1 MAINKDFRVKN
12 GLYVGENVDALRG
25 SVSALTYYGKLFDVS
40 ASGALGTGSTDAISG
55 QNTFN
60 FEAVSGVA
68 ITVSDNNLKFNL
80 STSGSFEFNSDVLD
94 LTDTGVSA
102 GSYGSATEVPT
113 FTVDAQGRLT
123 AASSTTIATTLSTG
137 GDSTT
142 GDVDLLTEALSVIGT
157 ANEIET
163 SAADNVIQIGL
174 PATGVSA
181 GSYGSTTE
189 IPSFTVDVNG
199 RLTAAGTNTVA
210 TTLSTE
216 GDTGTGT
223 TDLLTEPLQI
233 VGTANQICTTATN
246 CCLSLGFTTN
256 VTMPGN
262 LTVTGD
268 LTVSGDTT
276 TQNVSSILI
285 EDPVIKLANGNTASD
300 AVDIGFY
307 GEYNDSG
314 TKYTGLIR
322 DVTFAGGNKP
332 YVFFAGTTTDILS
345 ANASGS
351 GKPDVTNYADVYL
364 GRIGINTSDYNASN
378 RLTVSGAVS
387 GDSTVTFDGAA
398 TLGSTLGVTGTVTIG
413 GGYGDTGVTI
423 TDTGNIS
430 ADGGIFADA
439 FYSKTGGSAIDFNDN
454 VDLDGTLTVSGAIS
468 GASTLTID
476 GDVTLGDAAGDTVT
490 INAETINLANIA
502 AGTDDTVIVWNGSS
516 LVTDEIDTRVWGT
529 TLVDNNGASGT
540 ANRLT
545 KWTDGDSIVDT
556 QISDDSTTVT
566 IGVSQT
572 NPFVIEPTST
582 STSVKFANGT
592 SGYHSICTN
601 VTQSASA
608 IVASFPHADYRS
620 AKVVVQSDINNSQYE
635 VAELLV
641 IHDGSDTYQTEY
653 GSITTGST
661 FGVSYTTC
669 INGTSLDIVATNA
682 CGVAADVLVSV
693 TQLTNT

>member
-12 GLYVGENVDALRG
+12 GLYVGENIDALRG

-55 QNTFN
+55 QNAFN

-68 ITVSDNNLKFNL
+68 ITLTDNNLKFNL
-80 STSGSFEFNSDVLD
+80 SASSSFEFNSDVLD

-123 AASSTTIATTLSTG
+123 EASTTTIATTLSTG

-142 GDVDLLTEALSVIGT
+142 GDVDLLTESLSVIGT

-181 GSYGSTTE
+181 GTYGSTTE

-199 RLTAAGTNTVA
+199 RLTAASTNTVA

-233 VGTANQICTTATN
+233 VGTANQICTTASN
-246 CCLSLGFTTN
+246 CCLSLGFTSN

-262 LTVTGD
+262 VTVTGD
-268 LTVSGDTT
+268 LIVSGDTT
-276 TQNVSSILI
+276 TQNVSAILI
-285 EDPVIKLANGNTASD
+285 EDPVIKLANGNTAAD
-300 AVDIGFY
+300 TVDIGFY
-307 GEYNDSG
+307 GEYGDSG

-345 ANASGS
+345 ANESGS
-351 GKPDVTNYADVYL
+351 GKPEVSNYADVYM

-378 RLTVSGAVS
+378 RLTVSGAIS
-387 GDSTVTFDGAA
+387 GDSSLTIDGDT
-398 TLGSTLGVTGTVTIG
+398 TLGGTLGITGAITIG

-476 GDVTLGDAAGDTVT
+476 GDVTLGNAAGDTVT

-502 AGTDDTVIVWNGSS
+502 AGTDDTVVVWNGSS
-516 LVTDEIDTRVWGT
+516 LVTDEIDPKVWDIK
-529 TLVDNNGASGT
+529 LVDYDTAT
-540 ANRLT
+540 ANTLSRFT
-545 KWTDGDSIVDT
+545 NTTGTVSSS
-556 QISDDSTTVT
+556 QISDDLTTVT

-572 NPFVIEPTST
+572 NPLVVEPTST

>member
-94 LTDTGVSA
+94 LTDTGVVS
-102 GSYGSATEVPT
+102 GSYGSATEIPT

-123 AASSTTIATTLSTG
+123 DAGTTTIATTLSTA

-233 VGTANQICTTATN
+233 VGTANQICTTASN

-307 GEYNDSG
+307 GEYDDSG

-332 YVFFAGTTTDILS
+332 YVFFSGSTTDILS
-345 ANASGS
+345 ANDSGS
-351 GKPDVTNYADVYL
+351 GKPAVSNYADVYM

-430 ADGGIFADA
+430 ADGGVFADA

-468 GASTLTID
+468 GASSLTID
-476 GDVTLGDAAGDTVT
+476 GNVTLGDAAGDTVT
-490 INAETINLANIA
+490 INAQTIDLANIA

-529 TLVDNNGASGT
+529 SLVDGTGT
-540 ANRLT
+540 ANRLS
-545 KWTDGDSIVDT
+545 KWSDSDT
-556 QISDDSTTVT
+556 IADSQISDDSTTVT

-608 IVASFPHADYRS
+608 VVLAFPHADYRS
-620 AKVVVQSDINNSQYE
+620 GKIVIQSDVNNTQYE
-635 VAELLV
+635 VAEILV
-641 IHDGSDTYQTEY
+641 VHDGSDTYQTEY
-653 GSITTGST
+653 GSITTGSNFCVT
-661 FGVSYTTC
+661 YTTR
-669 INGTSLDIVATNA
+669 INGTDLEVVATNA
-682 CGVAADVLVSV
+682 CSGGSADVTTSV

>member
-80 STSGSFEFNSDVLD
+80 SASTSFEFNSDVLD
-94 LTDTGVSA
+94 LTDTGVVA
-102 GSYGSATEVPT
+102 GAYGDTTNIPT
-113 FTVDAQGRLT
+113 FVVDAQGRLT
-123 AASSTTIATTLSTG
+123 SAAEVQIATTLNTA
-137 GDSTT
+137 GDSGT
-142 GDVDLLTEALSVIGT
+142 GSVNLLSDTLSVIGT
-157 ANEIET
+157 ADEIET
-163 SAADNVIQIGL
+163 VASGNVLTIGL
-174 PATGVSA
+174 PN
-181 GSYGSTTE
+181 
-189 IPSFTVDVNG
+189 DVTIGN
-199 RLTAAGTNTVA
+199 
-210 TTLSTE
+210 
-216 GDTGTGT
+216 
-223 TDLLTEPLQI
+223 
-233 VGTANQICTTATN
+233 
-246 CCLSLGFTTN
+246 
-256 VTMPGN
+256 N

-268 LTVSGDTT
+268 LTVNGNTT
-276 TQNVSSILI
+276 TQNVTTILI
-285 EDPVIKLANGNTASD
+285 EDPVIKLANGNTAADS
-300 AVDIGFY
+300 VDIGFY
-307 GEYNDSG
+307 GEYDDSG

-332 YVFFAGTTTDILS
+332 YVFFSGSTTDILS

-413 GGYGDTGVTI
+413 GGFGDTGVTI

-439 FYSKTGGSAIDFNDN
+439 FYSITGGTAIDFNDN
-454 VDLDGTLTVSGAIS
+454 VDLDGTLTVTGAIS

-490 INAETINLANIA
+490 INAQTIDLANIA
-502 AGTDDTVIVWNGSS
+502 AGTDDTVIVWNGTS

-529 TLVDNNGASGT
+529 SLVDGTGT
-540 ANRLT
+540 ANRLS
-545 KWTDGDSIVDT
+545 KWSDSDT
-556 QISDDSTTVT
+556 IADSQISDDSTTVT

-582 STSVKFANGT
+582 STTVKFANGT

-653 GSITTGST
+653 GSITTGSS

>member
-80 STSGSFEFNSDVLD
+80 STSSSFEFNSDVLD

-102 GSYGSATEVPT
+102 GSYGSATSIPT

-123 AASSTTIATTLSTG
+123 AAGSTTIATTLSTG

-142 GDVDLLTEALSVIGT
+142 GDVDLLTEVLSVIGT
-157 ANEIET
+157 ADEIET
-163 SAADNVIQIGL
+163 SATDNVIQIGL

-181 GSYGSTTE
+181 GSYGSATE

-223 TDLLTEPLQI
+223 TNLLTEPLQI
-233 VGTANQICTTATN
+233 VGTANQITTVATN

-268 LTVSGDTT
+268 LVVSGDTT

-285 EDPVIKLANGNTASD
+285 EDPVIKLANGNTAADS
-300 AVDIGFY
+300 VDIGFY
-307 GEYNDSG
+307 GEYADSG

-332 YVFFAGTTTDILS
+332 YVFFAGSTTDILS
-345 ANASGS
+345 ANDSGS
-351 GKPDVTNYADVYL
+351 GKPGVSEFADVYM
-364 GRIGINTSDYNASN
+364 GRIGINTSDYDANN
-378 RLTVSGAVS
+378 RLTVSGQIS
-387 GDSTVTFDGAA
+387 GDNAIIIDGAG
-398 TLGSTLGVTGTVTIG
+398 TFRSTLDVTGNVTIG
-413 GGYGDTGVTI
+413 GGYGSTGITI
-423 TDTGNIS
+423 TSTGDLS
-430 ADGGIFADA
+430 ADGGVYADS
-439 FYSKTGGSAIDFNDN
+439 FFSKTAGNSIDFNDA
-454 VDLDGTLTVSGAIS
+454 VDIDGTLTANN
-468 GASTLTID
+468 
-476 GDVTLGDAAGDTVT
+476 TVT
-490 INAETINLANIA
+490 FSGLGT
-502 AGTDDTVIVWNGSS
+502 GTDNTVVILDGSNNLTTDEIDSRVWGSS
-516 LVTDEIDTRVWGT
+516 LVDGT
-529 TLVDNNGASGT
+529 GT
-540 ANRLT
+540 ANRLA
-545 KWTDGDSIVDT
+545 KWSDSDTIADT
-556 QISDDSTTVT
+556 QISDDATTVT

-582 STSVKFANGT
+582 STSIKFANNT

-608 IVASFPHADYRS
+608 VVLSFPHADYRS
-620 AKVVVQSDINNSQYE
+620 GKIVIQSDVNNAQYE
-635 VAELLV
+635 VAELLL

-653 GSITTGST
+653 GNIST
-661 FGVSYTTC
+661 AATFCVTYTSR
-669 INGTSLDIVATNA
+669 INGSNLEVVATNA
-682 CGVAADVLVSV
+682 CSGGSADVITTI

>member
-12 GLYVGENVDALRG
+12 GLYVGENIDALRG

-55 QNTFN
+55 QNAFN

-68 ITVSDNNLKFNL
+68 ITLTDNNLKFNL
-80 STSGSFEFNSDVLD
+80 SASSSFEFNSDVLD

-123 AASSTTIATTLSTG
+123 AASTTTIATTLSTG

-142 GDVDLLTEALSVIGT
+142 GDVDLLTESLSVIGT

-181 GSYGSTTE
+181 GTYGSTTE

-199 RLTAAGTNTVA
+199 RLTAASTNTVA

-246 CCLSLGFTTN
+246 CCLSLGFTSN

-262 LTVTGD
+262 VTVTGD
-268 LTVSGDTT
+268 LIVSGDTT
-276 TQNVSSILI
+276 TQNVSAILI
-285 EDPVIKLANGNTASD
+285 EDPVIKLANGNTAAD
-300 AVDIGFY
+300 TVDIGFY
-307 GEYNDSG
+307 GEYGDSG

-345 ANASGS
+345 ANESGS
-351 GKPDVTNYADVYL
+351 GKPEVSNYADVYM

-378 RLTVSGAVS
+378 RLTVSGAIS
-387 GDSTVTFDGAA
+387 GDSSLTIDGDT
-398 TLGSTLGVTGTVTIG
+398 TLGGTLGITGAITIG

-476 GDVTLGDAAGDTVT
+476 GDVTLGNAAGDTVT

-502 AGTDDTVIVWNGSS
+502 AGTDDTVVVWNGSS
-516 LVTDEIDTRVWGT
+516 LVTDEIDPKVWDIK
-529 TLVDNNGASGT
+529 LVDYDTAT
-540 ANRLT
+540 ANTLSRFT
-545 KWTDGDSIVDT
+545 NTTGTVSSS
-556 QISDDSTTVT
+556 QISDDLTTVT

-572 NPFVIEPTST
+572 NPLVVEPTST

>member
-12 GLYVGENVDALRG
+12 GLYVGENIDALRG

-55 QNTFN
+55 QNAFN

-68 ITVSDNNLKFNL
+68 ITLTDNNLKFNL
-80 STSGSFEFNSDVLD
+80 SASSSFEFNSDVLD

-123 AASSTTIATTLSTG
+123 AASTTTIATTLSTG

-142 GDVDLLTEALSVIGT
+142 GDVDLLTESLSVIGT

-181 GSYGSTTE
+181 GTYGSTTE

-199 RLTAAGTNTVA
+199 RLTAASTNTVA

-233 VGTANQICTTATN
+233 VGTANQICTTASN
-246 CCLSLGFTTN
+246 CCLSLGFTSN

-262 LTVTGD
+262 VTVTGD
-268 LTVSGDTT
+268 LIVSGDTT
-276 TQNVSSILI
+276 TQNVSAILI
-285 EDPVIKLANGNTASD
+285 EDPVIKLANGNTAAD
-300 AVDIGFY
+300 TVDIGFY
-307 GEYNDSG
+307 GEYGDSG

-345 ANASGS
+345 ANESGS
-351 GKPDVTNYADVYL
+351 GKPEVSNYADVYM

-378 RLTVSGAVS
+378 RLTVSGAIS
-387 GDSTVTFDGAA
+387 GDSSLTIDGDT
-398 TLGSTLGVTGTVTIG
+398 TLGGTLGITGAITIG

-476 GDVTLGDAAGDTVT
+476 GDVTLGNAAGDTVT

-502 AGTDDTVIVWNGSS
+502 AGTDDTVVVWNGSS
-516 LVTDEIDTRVWGT
+516 LVTDEIDPKVWDIK
-529 TLVDNNGASGT
+529 LVDYDTAT
-540 ANRLT
+540 ANTLSRFT
-545 KWTDGDSIVDT
+545 NTTGTVSSS
-556 QISDDSTTVT
+556 QISDDLTTVT

-572 NPFVIEPTST
+572 NPLVVEPTST